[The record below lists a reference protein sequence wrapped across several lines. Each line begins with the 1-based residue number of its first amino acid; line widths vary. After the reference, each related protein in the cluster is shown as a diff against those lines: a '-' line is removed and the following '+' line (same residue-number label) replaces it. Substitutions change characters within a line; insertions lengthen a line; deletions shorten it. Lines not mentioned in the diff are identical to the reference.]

1 LTEFGDLAE
10 AVYRQKYSLDGKET
24 WADTAKRVVD
34 NVMRPYLPELADAT
48 EKLIRDRKFIPGG
61 RYLYASGRRM
71 NQVNNCLLLRAED
84 SREGWASVMH
94 RVTSGLMTGA
104 GIGIDYSALRP
115 NGAEIKGTGGEST
128 GPLALMHMVNESG
141 RYIRQGGSRRS
152 ALWAGLSWKH
162 DDIYDFIAMK
172 NWSEEVKA
180 AKEAD
185 FNAYAPMDGTNISV
199 ILDDEFFQAY
209 HDSGSR
215 WHHRAKAVY
224 WDTVNNMLR
233 TGEPGFSV
241 DTGVNTGETL
251 RNACTEVTSADDNDV
266 CSLGSLNLARIENTG
281 EMYQAVY
288 LGTAF
293 LLCGTLYS
301 AVPYE
306 GVAVTR
312 DKNRRLGLGLM
323 GVAEWL
329 AVRGYRYEPCEELA
343 QWLEIYNLSGY
354 FADKHAVTLGVNPP
368 VKTRAIAPAGTISI
382 VGETTS
388 GMEPIY
394 AAAYKRRYLKGNL
407 WHAQYTID
415 AAAERLVA
423 KGVDPDSLDTAASL
437 ADEPMKRI
445 EMQAFLQEY
454 VDHGISSTINLPAF
468 EDQSFSVEE
477 FGDMLIGYLP
487 HLRGITAYPDG
498 SRGGQP
504 LNAVSYAEAS
514 ANAGVEIVETGN
526 EEACV
531 SGVCGI

>member
-1 LTEFGDLAE
+1 
-10 AVYRQKYSLDGKET
+10 
-24 WADTAKRVVD
+24 DTAKRVVD

-48 EKLIRDRKFIPGG
+48 ERLIRDRKFIPGG

-209 HDSGSR
+209 HDPGSR

-251 RNACTEVTSADDNDV
+251 RNACTEV
-266 CSLGSLNLARIENTG
+266 
-281 EMYQAVY
+281 
-288 LGTAF
+288 
-293 LLCGTLYS
+293 
-301 AVPYE
+301 
-306 GVAVTR
+306 
-312 DKNRRLGLGLM
+312 
-323 GVAEWL
+323 
-329 AVRGYRYEPCEELA
+329 
-343 QWLEIYNLSGY
+343 
-354 FADKHAVTLGVNPP
+354 
-368 VKTRAIAPAGTISI
+368 
-382 VGETTS
+382 
-388 GMEPIY
+388 
-394 AAAYKRRYLKGNL
+394 
-407 WHAQYTID
+407 
-415 AAAERLVA
+415 
-423 KGVDPDSLDTAASL
+423 
-437 ADEPMKRI
+437 
-445 EMQAFLQEY
+445 
-454 VDHGISSTINLPAF
+454 
-468 EDQSFSVEE
+468 
-477 FGDMLIGYLP
+477 
-487 HLRGITAYPDG
+487 
-498 SRGGQP
+498 
-504 LNAVSYAEAS
+504 
-514 ANAGVEIVETGN
+514 
-526 EEACV
+526 
-531 SGVCGI
+531 